1 MIVDKC
7 EDCNQDHNALDMVE
21 VNLKDGYVIICEDC
35 LDKRK
40 EKGEDIYVDD

>member
-1 MIVDKC
+1 MILAKC
-7 EDCNQDHNALDMVE
+7 DDCNQDSDELEMTE

-35 LDKRK
+35 LSKRK